1 MNSNQD
7 SIQGLERALID
18 LRQHNFFRMHDS
30 LWRLAFFSLIKGLAS
45 GVGMG
50 TRSDNFGLPLDNY
63 SIANRVYSNSGRVG
77 IEIDRT
83 N

>member
-1 MNSNQD
+1 M
-7 SIQGLERALID
+7 
-18 LRQHNFFRMHDS
+18 
-30 LWRLAFFSLIKGLAS
+30 LIKGLAS
-45 GVGMG
+45 LMG
-50 TRSDNFGLPLDNY
+50 TRSDNFGLPLDND